1 MRFAALVATIVLGAG
16 IAACGS
22 GDEAAPLTLEQRV
35 PGAAE
40 APGSEPDPVEIQVK
54 MTGFDEFEA
63 EVLADV
69 PSVTD
74 EEVRALEESGFVS
87 AISNTRFYPSE
98 PGGAHSREAPHVFTT
113 VLRFESEEGA
123 REAVELMHQFNL
135 RPCPETC
142 AFDNRE
148 FDVDGTPNATGAQ
161 RIATQQS
168 LDEVG
173 DPGEPSAVYAI
184 NFADGPFVYDIALSG
199 LPEEVSEQEAET
211 IAKRL
216 YERVVGAPP
225 AESDSSGTT

>member
-1 MRFAALVATIVLGAG
+1 VAAIVLGAG
-16 IAACGS
+16 IAACGG
-22 GDEAAPLTLEQRV
+22 GDEAAPLALGQRI

-40 APGSEPDPVEIQVK
+40 APGSEPDPVETQVT
-54 MTGFDEFEA
+54 MTGLDEFEA
-63 EVLADV
+63 KVTADV

-74 EEVRALEESGFVS
+74 EDVRALEEAGFVS
-87 AISNTRFYPSE
+87 AIFDTRFYPSE
-98 PGGAHSREAPHVFTT
+98 QGGEHVRGAPHVFSI

-123 REAVELMHQFNL
+123 RAAVELMHQFNL

-148 FDVDGTPNATGAQ
+148 FDVDGTPNAKGAQ
-161 RIATQQS
+161 RIATQES

-184 NFADGPFVYDIALSG
+184 DFAVGVFVYDIALSG
-199 LPEEVSEQEAET
+199 QPEEVSEQEAEE

-225 AESDSSGTT
+225 AESG